1 MGQARIEICSV
12 EESELLL
19 RGLDLALIILS
30 MDQRLYEGLSF
41 RSRPLLKVPI
51 VLAIIFWSCILCIV
65 MSQTMIAEVMFPGEA
80 YIGLLFFLYLFGVGA
95 AYYFSLS
102 IIVDSEGLTIIGPA
116 SFSSYG
122 WDEVLGVEV
131 LNPYFPGYE
140 VSTKFG
146 AFGFSGFV
154 FSEHRRL
161 YDVIM
166 AYSRHGDLG
175 S

>member
-1 MGQARIEICSV
+1 
-12 EESELLL
+12 
-19 RGLDLALIILS
+19 
-30 MDQRLYEGLSF
+30 MDHRLYEALSF
-41 RSRPLLKVPI
+41 RSRTLLKVPI
-51 VLAIIFWSCILCIV
+51 VMAMAFWSTILFIV

-102 IIVDSEGLTIIGPA
+102 IIVDSDGLTLIGPA
-116 SFSSYG
+116 SFYSYG
-122 WDEVLGVEV
+122 WEEILGVEV

-154 FSEHRRL
+154 FSEHKRL
-161 YDVIM
+161 YDLI
-166 AYSRHGDLG
+166 AIHSRHGDLG
-175 S
+175 R

>member
-1 MGQARIEICSV
+1 M
-12 EESELLL
+12 
-19 RGLDLALIILS
+19 ALIILY
-30 MDQRLYEGLSF
+30 MDHRLYEGLSF
-41 RSRPLLKVPI
+41 RSRTLLKVPI
-51 VLAIIFWSCILCIV
+51 VLAIVFWSCILCIV

-80 YIGLLFFLYLFGVGA
+80 YIGLLFFLYLFSVCA

-102 IIVDSEGLTIIGPA
+102 IIVDSDGLTIIGPA

-122 WDEVLGVEV
+122 WDDVLGVEV

-166 AYSRHGDLG
+166 TYSRHGDLG
-175 S
+175 R